1 MSSPDTWHALTCG
14 PVGPWRAICDLGG
27 ALLCY
32 TSRDTV
38 LVGGLMSYGTDVAD
52 MVSVY
57 TGVILRGAR
66 PVDLAVLQPT
76 KFAFVLNK
84 QRERLT
90 PKTRSVFITMR

>member
-1 MSSPDTWHALTCG
+1 
-14 PVGPWRAICDLGG
+14 
-27 ALLCY
+27 
-32 TSRDTV
+32 

-57 TGVILRGAR
+57 TGVILRGSR

>member
-1 MSSPDTWHALTCG
+1 MGVIDRNDPITA
-14 PVGPWRAICDLGG
+14 VIAK
-27 ALLCY
+27 A
-32 TSRDTV
+32 
-38 LVGGLMSYGTDVAD
+38 MSYGTDVAD

-66 PVDLAVLQPT
+66 SVDLAVLQPT

-90 PKTRSVFITMR
+90 PKTARSSLL